1 MAANS
6 GCHLM
11 SSNDNELQAYLS
23 RQLALIEDAL
33 DQLLPAVTIRPDRL
47 HESMRYSVLN
57 GGKRIRPV
65 LLLAACEAVGG
76 DILTALPAACAV
88 EMIHAYSLIH
98 DDLPAMDN
106 DDLRRG
112 RPTNH
117 KVYGEATAILAGDGL
132 LTEAFILLSRHDVL
146 PEVAATDRLAMINLL
161 ATHAGTRGM
170 VGGQMVD
177 MEVEGTSI
185 DLPILEYIHT
195 HKTGALIKAAVE
207 IGGLIGGAMPY
218 QREALRRYAAAAGL
232 AFQIADDI
240 LDVTAVTEKLGKRS
254 GSDQQR
260 GKATYPAL
268 LGLAEARE
276 RARELNEVAINALQI
291 FGQEAQPLRSI
302 ARYIIERSY

>member
-1 MAANS
+1 M
-6 GCHLM
+6 
-11 SSNDNELQAYLS
+11 DNKGSELQSYLG
-23 RQLALIEDAL
+23 RQLALIEEAL
-33 DQLLPAVTIRPDRL
+33 DRFMPAVTIRPDRL
-47 HESMRYSVLN
+47 HESMRYSVLG

-65 LLLAACEAVGG
+65 LMLAACEAVGG
-76 DILTALPAACAV
+76 DARHALPAACAV

-112 RPTNH
+112 RLTNH

-132 LTEAFILLSRHDVL
+132 LTEAFVLLSRSDVL
-146 PEVAATDRLAMINLL
+146 QGVSAADRLVIINLL

-177 MEVEGTSI
+177 MEVEGTTI
-185 DLPILEYIHT
+185 DLPMLEYIHT
-195 HKTGALIKAAVE
+195 HKTGALIKAAVD
-207 IGGLIGGAMPY
+207 IGGIIAGASSE
-218 QREALRRYAAAAGL
+218 QRDALQRYAAAAGL

-240 LDVTAVTEKLGKRS
+240 LDVTAVTAELGKRT

-268 LGLAEARE
+268 LGLTEAQQ
-276 RARELNEVAINALQI
+276 RARELNDIAIAALQP
-291 FGQEAQPLRSI
+291 FGDEAGPLRAI

>member
-1 MAANS
+1 M
-6 GCHLM
+6 
-11 SSNDNELQAYLS
+11 DNNTSELQAYLG
-23 RQLALIEDAL
+23 RQLALIEEAL
-33 DQLLPAVTIRPDRL
+33 DRYMPAVTIRPDRL
-47 HESMRYSVLN
+47 HEAMRYSVLG

-65 LLLAACEAVGG
+65 LMLAACEAVGG
-76 DILTALPAACAV
+76 DGRQALPAACAV

-106 DDLRRG
+106 DELRRG

-132 LTEAFILLSRHDVL
+132 LTEAFVLLSRSDVL
-146 PEVAATDRLAMINLL
+146 SGVSASDRLTIINLL

-177 MEVEGTSI
+177 MEVEGNPI
-185 DLPILEYIHT
+185 DLPTLEYIHT
-195 HKTGALIKAAVE
+195 HKTGALIKAAID
-207 IGGLIGGAMPY
+207 IGGIIGGSLPE
-218 QREALRRYAAAAGL
+218 QRDALQRYAAAVGL

-240 LDVTAVTEKLGKRS
+240 LDVTAKTEELGKRS

-268 LGLAEARE
+268 LGLTQARE

-291 FGQEAQPLRSI
+291 FGQEAQPLRAI